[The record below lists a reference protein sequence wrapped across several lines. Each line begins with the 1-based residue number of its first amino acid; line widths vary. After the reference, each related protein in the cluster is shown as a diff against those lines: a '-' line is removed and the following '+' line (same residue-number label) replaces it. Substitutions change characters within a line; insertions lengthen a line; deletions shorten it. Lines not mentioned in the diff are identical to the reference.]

1 MCDHIGHAKNKV
13 KCAKV
18 KTIIESMA
26 PLLDCFV
33 FKGGGLEPAA
43 NNIRQSVYTKKLHML
58 KVPKL

>member
-1 MCDHIGHAKNKV
+1 M
-13 KCAKV
+13 
-18 KTIIESMA
+18 IIESISS
-26 PLLDCFV
+26 LLDYFV